1 MLDQGVLSNDTF
13 LPLLDR
19 ITILDDVPT
28 GESTHGTVPDIVAY
42 QEPRKE
48 VDDHYASEELYKRK
62 ACLFS
67 CNPVVE
73 YIVLWIS
80 CLVYGEPS
88 QKQNGREEC

>member
-28 GESTHGTVPDIVAY
+28 GESTHGTVPHIVAY

-48 VDDHYASEELYKRK
+48 VDDHYASEDLYKRR
-62 ACLFS
+62 ACLFIIKE
-67 CNPVVE
+67 V
-73 YIVLWIS
+73 VLWIS

-88 QKQNGREEC
+88 QNQNGREEC